1 MFARVFKRVA
11 APGCGLQICPTCRG
25 DFIYVEE
32 RHRERGEC
40 WRLQLRCGQCSSSR
54 EVWLSTDLA
63 QRLEAD
69 VAAGVDAI
77 ADEVAM
83 NDMKHM
89 SRLADSL
96 AIALERDLID
106 AADFG
111 HSYGTAADLSRR
123 SRRPPRA

>member
-25 DFIYVEE
+25 DFVYVEE
-32 RHRERGEC
+32 RHHERAEC
-40 WRLQLRCGQCSSSR
+40 WRLQLRCGQCCSSR

-63 QRLEAD
+63 RRLEAD
-69 VAAGVDAI
+69 VAAGVHAI
-77 ADEVAM
+77 ADEVAK
-83 NDMKHM
+83 NDRNYMTK
-89 SRLADSL
+89 LADTL

-111 HSYGTAADLSRR
+111 HKRGAR
-123 SRRPPRA
+123 